1 MNMKI
6 EITSDNGCIECPL
19 CHGLQSTYQT
29 SKDIETVHS
38 NVEKFADHA
47 FTIWR
52 CKSCNSL
59 HSKESVDLDYYY
71 KNYPMQSQKLDYGT
85 KCAFNTRLSYLK
97 QAGLQPG
104 DKVLDYGCSNGL
116 FVEFLQQK
124 GYRAFGYDPYLEK
137 YANESILND
146 KYDLVVSYDVI
157 EHVDNPKEFVPQ
169 MSSYLKAKGILVIGT
184 PNASEIKLD
193 DKETYALELHQPY
206 HRHILSEGVLCQL
219 GTDNG
224 FTLFTL
230 RKRFCFDTKYPFINA
245 QFIWRYVRT
254 AGNFMDCVVD
264 MPKFSVIRKRPS
276 LILWGLIG
284 YLFPHRGTMVAVFKK
299 EEPQD

>member
-1 MNMKI
+1 MNMKA
-6 EITSDNGCIECPL
+6 EIIPENGCVECPL
-19 CHGLQSTYQT
+19 CNGLQSNYKA
-29 SKDIETVHS
+29 SIDVESVFS
-38 NVEKFADHA
+38 NVEKFGDHA
-47 FTIWR
+47 FTVWR
-52 CKSCNSL
+52 CPSCGSL

-97 QAGLQPG
+97 EAGLEVG
-104 DKVLDYGCSNGL
+104 NRVLDYGCSNGL
-116 FVEFLQQK
+116 FVEFLRMK
-124 GYRAFGYDPYLEK
+124 GYDAFGYDPYVEK
-137 YANESILND
+137 YANDDVLKN

-157 EHVDNPKEFVPQ
+157 EHVDSPKDFMTQ
-169 MSSYLKAKGILVIGT
+169 MSSYLKEKGILAIGT
-184 PNASEIKLD
+184 PNATEIKLD

-206 HRHILSEGVLCQL
+206 HRHILSESVLCQL

-224 FTLFTL
+224 FSLFKL

-245 QFIWRYVRT
+245 QFIWKYVRT

-284 YLFPHRGTMVAVFKK
+284 YLFPHRGTMVAVFHKG
-299 EEPQD
+299 